1 MRGQRNMTKKYKYS
15 VMAWFVISALASMAG
30 SVLAGSISPTVGV
43 TGTLNGVC
51 KAGATGTMAF
61 TIDPSL
67 AGPILAT
74 VTDATVFCTNTA
86 PFTVTAASLNKGGAA
101 ASCASS
107 GGGITGTLKTGAN
120 TMDYTFTCGV
130 NAGTG
135 NTGTGQGFGAA
146 KFVTLGIAGSIAAAS
161 YQNAA
166 VSALYTDTITLTISY

>member
-1 MRGQRNMTKKYKYS
+1 MTKKYKYS
-15 VMAWFVISALASMAG
+15 VTAWFVISALSSMAG
-30 SVLAGSISPTVGV
+30 SVSAGTISPTVAV

-51 KAGATGTMAF
+51 TAGTTGALAF

-67 AGPILAT
+67 AGPISAT
-74 VTDATVFCTNTA
+74 ATDATVFCTKNT

-107 GGGITGTLKTGAN
+107 GSGITGTLMDGAN

-135 NTGTGQGFGAA
+135 NTGIGQGFGAA
-146 KFVTLGIAGSIAAAS
+146 KDVTLGIAGSIAAVS

-166 VSALYTDTITLTISY
+166 ASALYTDTITLTISY